1 MNVKQKKVV
10 KLVAEGKSQTAAY
23 KEVYKV
29 KSNEVAGAN
38 ASKMLGK
45 SSVKNALQE
54 ALRAKG
60 VDEASIGD
68 TLLEMKRNRDWRAK
82 ESYVD
87 RAGKFLGYDN
97 GPQQLTQINVG
108 GDMGVTFAKDDKA

>member
-1 MNVKQKKVV
+1 MNPKQKRVV
-10 KLVAEGKSQTAAY
+10 KLIVEGKSQTAAY
-23 KEVYKV
+23 KEVYKT
-29 KSNEVAGAN
+29 SNNDSAR
-38 ASKMLGK
+38 ASASQMLSK
-45 SSVKNALQE
+45 PSVKNALQE
-54 ALRAKG
+54 ALKRKG
-60 VDEASIGD
+60 VDEDSIAD

-108 GDMGVTFAKDDKA
+108 GDMGVTFAKDDNT